1 DETPLLGPHLLAMWL
16 LLFLCGPL
24 GVLGSK
30 ESPGGSGGDP
40 RQLQALHCPP
50 CERIHCSTRR
60 ALRLRC
66 KGGLTTD
73 VCGCC
78 PACARADGEA
88 CGGTWDYL
96 GKCDGGMVCV
106 HQESDADKPEAER
119 RGVCKAG
126 SATGCWSISLFNSC
140 FNLFPV
146 CWLVVFPPA
155 CGLLHL
161 HLRADLISNLNPGPS
176 CLEVQPNQAWLL
188 LLRLSVCVTRAKKEL
203 SQKAK
208 LPTHWSVYLWDG
220 ARRRRVSIST
230 AYGANSVSVL
240 GVTRLTLDDSGTY
253 ECRASNDPRRNDLH
267 QSPATTWIRAQATV
281 TVLQS
286 EWSV

>member
-1 DETPLLGPHLLAMWL
+1 MWL

-119 RGVCKAG
+119 RGVCKAV
-126 SATGCWSISLFNSC
+126 IEPREPESC
-140 FNLFPV
+140 Q
-146 CWLVVFPPA
+146 PA
-155 CGLLHL
+155 CTKDYCQAHPAAVCSARSVSLEKKACQGSCQHT
-161 HLRADLISNLNPGPS
+161 SCSS
-176 CLEVQPNQAWLL
+176 CLV
-188 LLRLSVCVTRAKKEL
+188 LRPPPCRHACASSDSACLQRFGRVFLRGDWCVWSLNALSRTPA
-203 SQKAK
+203 
-208 LPTHWSVYLWDG
+208 G
-220 ARRRRVSIST
+220 
-230 AYGANSVSVL
+230 NS
-240 GVTRLTLDDSGTY
+240 
-253 ECRASNDPRRNDLH
+253 
-267 QSPATTWIRAQATV
+267 
-281 TVLQS
+281 
-286 EWSV
+286 